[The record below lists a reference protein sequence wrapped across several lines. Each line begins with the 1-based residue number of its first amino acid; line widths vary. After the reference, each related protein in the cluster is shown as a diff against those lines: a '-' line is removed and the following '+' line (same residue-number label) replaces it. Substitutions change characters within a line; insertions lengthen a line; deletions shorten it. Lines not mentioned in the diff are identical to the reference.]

1 MLLDVC
7 EGAYDYYDGFTT
19 SNRAGSED
27 QVRLKSAYEGEAISC
42 PVNAIPAEAYE
53 LRTWELPHLQHHEL
67 DQATDLMATDLLSDC
82 QSGES
87 VLQPMLWMSVS
98 KAPPKRFYRTF
109 WRSTARR
116 ILQVERE
123 KDHQQDS

>member
-53 LRTWELPHLQHHEL
+53 LRTWALPQLQH
-67 DQATDLMATDLLSDC
+67 QATDFMATDLLSDC

-116 ILQVERE
+116 ILQAERE